1 MKTTKHILTVL
12 VILFTVSLVQAQT
25 LGEYKLK
32 YDNFGMK
39 PKKGASKKVYIN
51 SFNVMVEVYREDV
64 DYKGKR
70 EFRGKGRAEAKATAA
85 LGLKGV
91 DTDLLQ
97 SETDKLYTEFI
108 NDLKSN
114 GFVVLDGT
122 AAKETKFHDKSVPFN
137 GPLVRESANP
147 GMLEIVPNG
156 FVGYTTSRNADGK
169 SNNKSS
175 GLLSGFKA
183 IGKLAKNGNTLSKQM
198 DNIIV
203 IDVNLALT
211 WSKTGGSWL
220 KGLGGANA
228 KIETNLALG
237 SKQVSAPK
245 KKGLRMKGAEDYFT
259 IPNEFSVAQGG
270 GMRKITWKGY
280 LKKPININGVLD
292 NVKVESSNKGAVA
305 QSYDVGNLYKVTSWT
320 STISSKAKFVEVD
333 GQKFADALYL
343 SGNRFIKDQLNYLF
357 EKYN

>member
-1 MKTTKHILTVL
+1 MKTTHYFLTVL
-12 VILFTVSLVQAQT
+12 TFLLTVSLSQSQT
-25 LGEYKLK
+25 LGEYKMK
-32 YDNFGMK
+32 FDNFGSK

-51 SFNVMVEVYREDV
+51 SFNVMVEVYREDL
-64 DYKGKR
+64 DYKAKR
-70 EFRGKGRAEAKATAA
+70 EFRGKGRAEAKASAA

-97 SETDKLYTEFI
+97 NEADKLYNELI
-108 NDLKSN
+108 NELKSN
-114 GFVVLDGT
+114 GFEIVASD
-122 AAKETKFHDKSVPFN
+122 AAKNTKFHSKSVAFN
-137 GPLVRESANP
+137 GPLVRESTNP
-147 GMLEIVPNG
+147 GMLEIVPSG
-156 FVGYTTSRNADGK
+156 FKGFTSERNAKGK
-169 SNNKSS
+169 SSNKSS
-175 GLLSGFKA
+175 GLLGGFKTM
-183 IGKLAKNGNTLSKQM
+183 GKIVKNGNTLSKQM
-198 DNIIV
+198 DDVIV

-237 SKQVSAPK
+237 SKEVSAPK
-245 KKGLRMKGAEDYFT
+245 KKGLRMKGAEDYYT

-280 LKKPININGVLD
+280 LRKPMEVSGVLD

-333 GQKFADALYL
+333 GKKFADALYL
-343 SGNRFIKDQLNYLF
+343 SGNKFIKDQLNYLF